1 MLKAIK
7 FYLLDDEDKQ
17 TSLEVES
24 AYAIKKNKEKSLIAF
39 KRVMPA
45 IFTQLI
51 RARSTSTSV
60 FVNKD
65 KELDIVDFN
74 SGKVFYGEQVTASIH
89 QHVDSFISSPW
100 VLDKN
105 GFSRQSKPIEDDAE
119 VLVVLGLALG
129 IHLLKLVNETN
140 FKSIVLYEPN
150 FEFTHCSMLTG
161 VWPEIFKVAAEK
173 GTAIYF
179 QSQLDGSSVLEDL
192 SELKQVSPFASV
204 HFYQHYHSASFDS
217 VLKSLSGLT
226 IKDVQK
232 RLFSFS
238 SSQPFDDYLV
248 PWSPVI
254 TSNDWATSNLSK
266 DVFDNNIEAF
276 AKYYPDIAKEFSDYK
291 PVKWEPKANQSGEVN
306 LFHIETC
313 TPLYG
318 DSPKRE
324 SELAYEAFVKQ
335 PNRDNLIL
343 GYAGGKLI
351 HYSHHKMVR
360 KIQEHLAGME
370 EEESKLPETV
380 KSMLLFGM
388 GAGYQLEALSDSRD
402 IEKLFVCEPN
412 RDYFFASLFAIDWAA
427 ILNKVE
433 EKRHR
438 IYLNIGDDG
447 TNLVRDLLS
456 QFHSIG
462 THIIANTYLTLGYDN
477 EVLLPAVDKL
487 REDLR
492 LIVAMGE
499 YFEHSRFGTTH
510 TKWAVENNIGFYRKS
525 GVPELSRNLSEVA
538 VFIVGNGPSL
548 DNLLPLLKEERERA
562 IVISCGTALQ
572 AMHSNGI
579 VPDFHAEVESNRA
592 SFDWASRIGDKDYLK
607 QINFISCNGVHPD
620 TVKLYKDTFL
630 AFKEGESST
639 VFMKELFPELELPYL
654 HFSYPTVSNFV
665 INYVLELGFK
675 QVYLFG
681 VDLGMVDVNHH
692 HSKSSGYYKKD
703 GGELFNHAERID
715 TSLVVR
721 GNFRP
726 YVNTK
731 FEFNM
736 SKSVIE
742 KTLSAFSDADVYNLN
757 DGAKIVGSP
766 PLEQDA
772 LIITNSLE
780 DKQAAMSWIQTQAHV
795 PIPVAEFQQRFAKRF
810 NHDALIEDITN
821 FKALSD
827 KEFNGR
833 EDIDKLVF
841 DQRKFLVEAYLRKSS
856 ILFFYFNG
864 TSNYIN
870 SIFSKLTHFK
880 NDELVMEKF
889 EAIKSCWHNFL
900 DDALT
905 SVSMYPDAFDSVSSF
920 TRERQEITLSEYVK
934 SENVGFISDSA
945 SHIIETLGLN
955 ENVDNSQRRFQ
966 LEFISSAADLK
977 KRKPEVSRAAFI
989 TNEPELLL
997 ELHEGFN
1004 TAETDVLVFSPFNN
1018 SDKKGVEKSVF
1029 TAVLALVSSNKL
1041 KLVFPKLEKEDWG
1054 SFFDDYFHKLSNSMT
1069 SFETYSMFALAS
1081 EPLAD
1086 KEMTN
1091 EAGDR
1096 FWLCPRPLEA
1106 SLCKTKIIF
1115 NKKKS
1120 S

>member
-499 YFEHSRFGTTH
+499 NFEHSRFGTAH
-510 TKWAVENNIGFYRKS
+510 TQWAVENNIGFYRKD
-525 GVPELSRNLSEVA
+525 GVPALGKKLGDVA
-538 VFIVGNGPSL
+538 VFVVGNGPSL
-548 DNLLPLLKEERERA
+548 DKLMPLLKGERENA

-572 AMHSNGI
+572 AMYINGI

-592 SFDWASRIGDKDYLK
+592 SFDWASRIGDKAYLK

-620 TVKLYKDTFL
+620 TAELYKNTYL

-639 VFMKELFPELELPYL
+639 VLMRELFPELDLPYL
-654 HFSYPTVSNFV
+654 HFSYPTVSNLV
-665 INYVLELGFK
+665 VNYVLEMGFK

-681 VDLGMVDVNHH
+681 VDLGMVDVKHH

-703 GGELFNHAERID
+703 GKELFNHEEQVD
-715 TSLVVR
+715 TSLVVP
-721 GNFRP
+721 GNLRP

-742 KTLSAFSDADVYNLN
+742 KTLAAFSDADVYNLN
-757 DGAKIVGSP
+757 DGAKIAGSP

-772 LIITNSLE
+772 LIITNSVK
-780 DKQAAMSWIQTQAHV
+780 DKQAAMNWIQTQAHV
-795 PIPVAEFQQRFAKRF
+795 SIPADEFQQRFAQRF
-810 NHDALIEDITN
+810 NHEALIEDITN
-821 FKALSD
+821 FKALSER
-827 KEFNGR
+827 EFSGR

-841 DQRKFLVEAYLRKSS
+841 DQRQFLVEAYLRKCS

-880 NDELVMEKF
+880 NDKLVMEKF
-889 EAIKSCWHNFL
+889 EAIRECWHNFL

-905 SVSMYPDAFDSVSSF
+905 SISMYPNAFDTVSSF
-920 TRERQEITLSEYVK
+920 TRERQEIAL
-934 SENVGFISDSA
+934 
-945 SHIIETLGLN
+945 
-955 ENVDNSQRRFQ
+955 Q
-966 LEFISSAADLK
+966 EFIKRESVAFVSESVSDVLKELEINQNTENTQCHYQIELISSVSGLEE
-977 KRKPEVSRAAFI
+977 RKSNISRMAYI
-989 TNEPELLL
+989 VNSPELLL
-997 ELHEGFN
+997 TLHERPKP
-1004 TAETDVLVFSPFNN
+1004 AESDILIYSPFESVDDKTLEKAVFIAMLALTS
-1018 SDKKGVEKSVF
+1018 SDK
-1029 TAVLALVSSNKL
+1029 L
-1041 KLVFPKLEKEDWG
+1041 KIVFPKLEQKDWG
-1054 SFFDDYFHKLSNSMT
+1054 SFFESYFSTLSCGMT
-1069 SFETYSMFALAS
+1069 SFETYNMFALAS

-1091 EAGDR
+1091 EGGDR

-1106 SLCKTKIIF
+1106 SLCETKLIF
-1115 NKKKS
+1115 GKKAPS
-1120 S
+1120 

>member
-7 FYLLDDEDKQ
+7 FYLLDDEEQQ

-39 KRVMPA
+39 KRVMPVICA
-45 IFTQLI
+45 QLMQS
-51 RARSTSTSV
+51 RSTSTSV
-60 FVNKD
+60 FINKD

-74 SGKVFYGEQVTASIH
+74 SGKVLYGDQVTANIH
-89 QHVDSFISSPW
+89 KHVDAFLRSPS

-105 GFSRQSKPIEDDAE
+105 GFSRQAYPLEGDAD
-119 VLVVLGLALG
+119 VLVVLGLGLG
-129 IHLLKLVNETN
+129 IHLLKLVRETN
-140 FKSIVLYEPN
+140 FKSIILYEPN
-150 FEFTHCSMLTG
+150 FEYTHCSLHTG
-161 VWPEIFKVAAEK
+161 VWPEIFKVAAGK

-179 QSQLDGSSVLEDL
+179 QSQRDGSSVLEDL
-192 SELKQVSPFASV
+192 SELKQVSPFTSV
-204 HFYQHYHSASFDS
+204 YFYQHYHSVSFDS
-217 VLKSLSGLT
+217 VMRSLSELT
-226 IKDVQK
+226 IDNVQK
-232 RLFSFS
+232 RLFSFPS
-238 SSQPFDDYLV
+238 VQPFDDYLV
-248 PWSPVI
+248 PWNPIV
-254 TSNDWATSNLSK
+254 TRSNWDKSHLSR
-266 DVFDNNIEAF
+266 DTFDKNIAAF
-276 AKYYPDIAKEFSDYK
+276 SKYYPDIAHEFKDYV
-291 PVKWEPKANQSGEVN
+291 PLKWEPQANQCGEVN

-324 SELAYEAFVKQ
+324 SELAYEAFVRQ

-360 KIQEHLAGME
+360 RIQEHLAGME
-370 EEESKLPETV
+370 EEEGELPETV

-388 GAGYQLEALSDSRD
+388 GVGYQLEALSESRD

-412 RDYFFASLFAIDWAA
+412 RDYFFASLYAIDWAA

-447 TNLVRDLLS
+447 SNLVRDLLS

-462 THIIANTYLTLGYDN
+462 THIIANTYLSLGYDN

-510 TKWAVENNIGFYRKS
+510 TKWAVENNIGFYRKA
-525 GVPELSRNLSEVA
+525 GVQPLGKDLSDVA

-548 DNLLPLLKEERERA
+548 DSLMPLLKEEREHA

-572 AMHSNGI
+572 AMYSNGI

-592 SFDWASRIGDKDYLK
+592 SFDWASRIGDKAYLK

-620 TVKLYKDTFL
+620 TAELYKNTYL

-639 VFMKELFPELELPYL
+639 VFMKELFPELDLPFL

-715 TSLVVR
+715 TSLVVP
-721 GNFRP
+721 GNLRP

-742 KTLSAFSDADVYNLN
+742 KTLAAFKDADVYNLN
-757 DGAKIVGSP
+757 DGAKIAGSP
-766 PLEQDA
+766 PLEQDS

-780 DKQAAMSWIQTQAHV
+780 DKQAAMNWIQTQAHV
-795 PIPVAEFQQRFAKRF
+795 PIPAAEFKQRFAKRF
-810 NHDALIEDITN
+810 NHEALIEDITN
-821 FKALSD
+821 FKALSER
-827 KEFNGR
+827 EFNGR

-841 DQRKFLVEAYLRKSS
+841 DQRKFLVEAYLRKCS

-889 EAIKSCWHNFL
+889 EAIRECWHNFL

-905 SVSMYPDAFDSVSSF
+905 SISMYPDAFDTVSSF
-920 TRERQEITLSEYVK
+920 TRERQEIALQEFTERERVAFVSESVSDVLSALGINQNAEDTQCHYQIEV
-934 SENVGFISDSA
+934 ISGVP
-945 SHIIETLGLN
+945 GLK
-955 ENVDNSQRRFQ
+955 E
-966 LEFISSAADLK
+966 
-977 KRKPEVSRAAFI
+977 RKAGVSRMAYI
-989 TNEPELLL
+989 VNDPELLVA
-997 ELHEGFN
+997 LHKQLKPEESN
-1004 TAETDVLVFSPFNN
+1004 MLVFCPFEG
-1018 SDKKGVEKSVF
+1018 SDDKRLEKAVF
-1029 TAVLALVSSNKL
+1029 TAVLALTSSDKL
-1041 KLVFPKLEKEDWG
+1041 QLVFPKLEQEDWG
-1054 SFFDDYFHKLSNSMT
+1054 SFFENYFSILSCGMT
-1069 SFETYSMFALAS
+1069 SFETYNMFALAS

-1091 EAGDR
+1091 EGGDR
-1096 FWLCPRPLEA
+1096 FWLCPRPLET
-1106 SLCKTKIIF
+1106 SLCETKLIF
-1115 NKKKS
+1115 SKKKS
-1120 S
+1120 A

>member
-7 FYLLDDEDKQ
+7 FYLLDDEEQQ

-24 AYAIKKNKEKSLIAF
+24 AYVIKKNKEKSLIAF
-39 KRVMPA
+39 KRVMPVICA
-45 IFTQLI
+45 QLMQS
-51 RARSTSTSV
+51 RSTSTSV
-60 FVNKD
+60 FINKN

-74 SGKVFYGEQVTASIH
+74 SGKVLYGDQVTANIH
-89 QHVDSFISSPW
+89 KHVDAFLRSPW
-100 VLDKN
+100 VLNKD
-105 GFSRQSKPIEDDAE
+105 GFSQQAYPLDDNAD
-119 VLVVLGLALG
+119 VLVALGLGLG
-129 IHLLKLVNETN
+129 IHLLDIVRETN
-140 FKSIVLYEPN
+140 FKSIILYEPN
-150 FEFTHCSMLTG
+150 FEYTHCSLYTG

-179 QSQLDGSSVLEDL
+179 QSQRDGSSVLEDL
-192 SELKQVSPFASV
+192 SELKQVSPFTSV
-204 HFYQHYHSASFDS
+204 YFYQHYHSMSFDS
-217 VLKSLSGLT
+217 VMKSLSELT
-226 IKDVQK
+226 IDSVQK
-232 RLFSFS
+232 RLFSFPS
-238 SSQPFDDYLV
+238 LQPFDDYLV
-248 PWSPVI
+248 PWSPIV
-254 TSNDWATSNLSK
+254 TKSHWDKSQLSR
-266 DVFDNNIEAF
+266 DTFDKNIASF
-276 AKYYPDIAKEFSDYK
+276 SKYYPDIAHEFKDYV
-291 PVKWEPKANQSGEVN
+291 PLKWEPRANQRGEVN
-306 LFHIETC
+306 LFHIETS
-313 TPLYG
+313 TPLHG
-318 DSPKRE
+318 ESPKRE
-324 SELAYEAFVKQ
+324 SERAYEAFVRQ

-360 KIQEHLAGME
+360 RIQEHLAGME
-370 EEESKLPETV
+370 EEEGELPETV

-388 GAGYQLEALSDSRD
+388 GAGYQLEALSESRD

-412 RDYFFASLFAIDWAA
+412 RDYFFASLYAIDWAA

-447 TNLVRDLLS
+447 SNLVRDLLS

-462 THIIANTYLTLGYDN
+462 THIIANTYLSLGYDN

-510 TKWAVENNIGFYRKS
+510 TKWAVENNIGFYRKA
-525 GVPELSRNLSEVA
+525 GVPALGKSLSDVA

-548 DNLLPLLKEERERA
+548 DSLMPLLKEEREHA

-572 AMHSNGI
+572 AMYSNGI

-592 SFDWASRIGDKDYLK
+592 TFDWASRIGDKAYLK

-620 TVKLYKDTFL
+620 TADLYKNTYL

-639 VFMKELFPELELPYL
+639 VFMKELFPELDLPFL

-681 VDLGMVDVNHH
+681 VDLGMVDVKHH

-703 GGELFNHAERID
+703 GDELFNHAERTD
-715 TSLVVR
+715 TSLVVP
-721 GNFRP
+721 GNLRP

-742 KTLSAFSDADVYNLN
+742 KTLAAFSDADVYNLN

-780 DKQAAMSWIQTQAHV
+780 DKQAAMNWIQNKAHA
-795 PIPVAEFQQRFAKRF
+795 PIPATEFQKRFAQRF

-821 FKALSD
+821 FKALSER
-827 KEFNGR
+827 EFNGR

-841 DQRKFLVEAYLRKSS
+841 DQRKFLVEAYLRKCS

-889 EAIKSCWHNFL
+889 EAIRECWHNFL

-905 SVSMYPDAFDSVSSF
+905 SISMYPDAFDTVSSF
-920 TRERQEITLSEYVK
+920 TRERQEIAL
-934 SENVGFISDSA
+934 
-945 SHIIETLGLN
+945 
-955 ENVDNSQRRFQ
+955 Q
-966 LEFISSAADLK
+966 EFIERESVAFVSESVNDLLSALEINQNAEDTQCHYQIEVISSVSGLK
-977 KRKPEVSRAAFI
+977 ERKSGISRMAYIVNDPEV
-989 TNEPELLL
+989 LLA
-997 ELHEGFN
+997 LHERLKA
-1004 TAETDVLVFSPFNN
+1004 TESDIVVFSPFD
-1018 SDKKGVEKSVF
+1018 SFDDKRLEKAVF
-1029 TAVLALVSSNKL
+1029 TAVLALTSSNKL
-1041 KLVFPKLEKEDWG
+1041 KLVFPKLEQEDWG
-1054 SFFDDYFHKLSNSMT
+1054 SFFENYFPILSRGMT
-1069 SFETYSMFALAS
+1069 SFETYNMFALAS

-1091 EAGDR
+1091 EGGDR
-1096 FWLCPRPLEA
+1096 FWLCPRPLEV
-1106 SLCKTKIIF
+1106 SLCETKLIF
-1115 NKKKS
+1115 SKKKS
-1120 S
+1120 A

>member
-7 FYLLDDEDKQ
+7 FYLLDDEEQ
-17 TSLEVES
+17 QSSLEVES

-39 KRVMPA
+39 KRVMPVICA
-45 IFTQLI
+45 QLMQS
-51 RARSTSTSV
+51 RSTSTSV

-74 SGKVFYGEQVTASIH
+74 SGKVLYGDKVTANVH
-89 QHVDSFISSPW
+89 KHVDAFLRSPL
-100 VLDKN
+100 VLDEN
-105 GFSRQSKPIEDDAE
+105 GFSRQAYPLDDNAD
-119 VLVVLGLALG
+119 VLVLLGLGLG
-129 IHLLKLVNETN
+129 IHLLKLVKEAN
-140 FKSIVLYEPN
+140 FKRIVLYEPN
-150 FEFTHCSMLTG
+150 FEYTHCSLYTG

-179 QSQLDGSSVLEDL
+179 QSQRDGSSILEDL
-192 SELKQVSPFASV
+192 SELKQASPFTNV
-204 HFYQHYHSASFDS
+204 YFYQHYHSVSFDS
-217 VLKSLSGLT
+217 VIRSLSELT
-226 IKDVQK
+226 IDNVQQ
-232 RLFSFS
+232 RLFSFP

-248 PWSPVI
+248 PWSPIV
-254 TSNDWATSNLSK
+254 TRSNWDKSNLSR
-266 DVFDNNIEAF
+266 DTFDKNIAAF
-276 AKYYPDIAKEFSDYK
+276 AKYYPDVAHEFKDYA
-291 PVKWEPKANQSGEVN
+291 PLKWEPQANQRGEVN

-313 TPLYG
+313 TPLHG
-318 DSPKRE
+318 DSPKHE
-324 SELAYEAFVKQ
+324 SELAYNAFVRQ

-351 HYSHHKMVR
+351 HHSHHKMVR
-360 KIQEHLAGME
+360 RIQEYLTGME
-370 EEESKLPETV
+370 EEEGELPETV

-388 GAGYQLEALSDSRD
+388 GSGYQLEALSKSRD

-412 RDYFFASLFAIDWAA
+412 RDYFFASLYAIDWAA
-427 ILNKVE
+427 ILTKVE

-499 YFEHSRFGTTH
+499 NFEHSRFGTAH
-510 TKWAVENNIGFYRKS
+510 TQWAVENNIGFYRKD
-525 GVPELSRNLSEVA
+525 GVPALGKKLGDVA
-538 VFIVGNGPSL
+538 VFVVGNGPSL
-548 DNLLPLLKEERERA
+548 DKLMPLLKGERENA

-572 AMHSNGI
+572 AMYINGI

-592 SFDWASRIGDKDYLK
+592 SFDWASRIGDKAYLK

-620 TVKLYKDTFL
+620 TAELYKNTYL

-639 VFMKELFPELELPYL
+639 VLMRELFPELDLPYL
-654 HFSYPTVSNFV
+654 HFSYPTVSNLV
-665 INYVLELGFK
+665 VNYVLEMGFK

-681 VDLGMVDVNHH
+681 VDLGMVDVKHH

-703 GGELFNHAERID
+703 GKELFNHEEQVD
-715 TSLVVR
+715 TSLVVP
-721 GNFRP
+721 GNLRP

-742 KTLSAFSDADVYNLN
+742 KTLAAFSDADVYNLN
-757 DGAKIVGSP
+757 DGAKIAGSP

-772 LIITNSLE
+772 LIITNSVK
-780 DKQAAMSWIQTQAHV
+780 DKQAAMNWIQTQAHV
-795 PIPVAEFQQRFAKRF
+795 PIPADEFQQRFAQRF
-810 NHDALIEDITN
+810 NHEALIEDITN
-821 FKALSD
+821 FKALSER
-827 KEFNGR
+827 EFSGR

-841 DQRKFLVEAYLRKSS
+841 DQRQFLVEAYLRKCS

-880 NDELVMEKF
+880 NDKLVMEKF
-889 EAIKSCWHNFL
+889 EAIRECWHNFL

-905 SVSMYPDAFDSVSSF
+905 SISMYPNAFDTVSSF
-920 TRERQEITLSEYVK
+920 TRERQEIAL
-934 SENVGFISDSA
+934 
-945 SHIIETLGLN
+945 
-955 ENVDNSQRRFQ
+955 Q
-966 LEFISSAADLK
+966 EFIKRESVAFVSESVSDVLKELEINQNTENTQCHYQIELISSVSGLEE
-977 KRKPEVSRAAFI
+977 RKSNISRMAYI
-989 TNEPELLL
+989 VNSPELLL
-997 ELHEGFN
+997 TLHERPKP
-1004 TAETDVLVFSPFNN
+1004 AESDILIFSPFESVDDKTLEKAVFIAMLALTS
-1018 SDKKGVEKSVF
+1018 SDK
-1029 TAVLALVSSNKL
+1029 L
-1041 KLVFPKLEKEDWG
+1041 KIVFPKLEQKDWG
-1054 SFFDDYFHKLSNSMT
+1054 SFFESYFPTLSCGMT
-1069 SFETYSMFALAS
+1069 SFETYNMFALAS

-1091 EAGDR
+1091 EGGDR

-1106 SLCKTKIIF
+1106 SLCETKLIF
-1115 NKKKS
+1115 GKKAPS
-1120 S
+1120 

>member
-7 FYLLDDEDKQ
+7 FYLLDDEEQQ

-39 KRVMPA
+39 KRVMPVICA
-45 IFTQLI
+45 QLMQS
-51 RARSTSTSV
+51 RSTSTSV

-74 SGKVFYGEQVTASIH
+74 SGKVLYGDHVTENIH
-89 QHVDSFISSPW
+89 KHVDAFLCSPW
-100 VLDKN
+100 VLDEN
-105 GFSRQSKPIEDDAE
+105 GFSRQAYPLDDNAD
-119 VLVVLGLALG
+119 VLVLLGLGLG
-129 IHLLKLVNETN
+129 IHLLKLVREAN

-150 FEFTHCSMLTG
+150 FEYTHCSLYTG

-179 QSQLDGSSVLEDL
+179 QSQRDGSSVLEDL
-192 SELKQVSPFASV
+192 SELKQVSPFNSV
-204 HFYQHYHSASFDS
+204 YFYQHYHSVSFDA
-217 VLKSLSGLT
+217 VKKSLSDLT
-226 IKDVQK
+226 IDNVQK
-232 RLFSFS
+232 RLFSFP

-248 PWSPVI
+248 PWSPIV
-254 TSNDWATSNLSK
+254 TRTNWDKSHLSR
-266 DVFDNNIEAF
+266 DTFDKNIAAF
-276 AKYYPDIAKEFSDYK
+276 SKYYPDIAHEFKDYV
-291 PVKWEPKANQSGEVN
+291 PLKWEPRANQRGEVN
-306 LFHIETC
+306 LFHIETS
-313 TPLYG
+313 TPLHG
-318 DSPKRE
+318 ESPKRE
-324 SELAYEAFVKQ
+324 SELAYEAFVRQ

-360 KIQEHLAGME
+360 RIQEHLAGME
-370 EEESKLPETV
+370 EEEGELPETV

-388 GAGYQLEALSDSRD
+388 GAGYQLEALSVSRD

-412 RDYFFASLFAIDWAA
+412 RDYFFASLYAIDWAA

-447 TNLVRDLLS
+447 SNLVRDLLS

-462 THIIANTYLTLGYDN
+462 THIIANTYLSLGYDN

-510 TKWAVENNIGFYRKS
+510 TKWAVENNIGFYRTA
-525 GVPELSRNLSEVA
+525 GVQPLGKNLSDVA

-548 DNLLPLLKEERERA
+548 DSLMPLLKEEREHA

-572 AMHSNGI
+572 AMYSNGI

-592 SFDWASRIGDKDYLK
+592 SFDWASRIGDKAYLK

-620 TVKLYKDTFL
+620 TAELYKNTYL

-639 VFMKELFPELELPYL
+639 VFMKELFPELDLPFL

-681 VDLGMVDVNHH
+681 VDLGMVDINHH

-715 TSLVVR
+715 TSLVVP
-721 GNFRP
+721 GNLRP

-742 KTLSAFSDADVYNLN
+742 KTLAAFKDADVYNLN
-757 DGAKIVGSP
+757 DGAKIAGSP

-780 DKQAAMSWIQTQAHV
+780 DKQAAMNWIQNQVHV
-795 PIPVAEFQQRFAKRF
+795 PIPAAEFKQRFAQRF
-810 NHDALIEDITN
+810 NHEALIEDITN
-821 FKALSD
+821 FKALSER
-827 KEFNGR
+827 EFNGR

-841 DQRKFLVEAYLRKSS
+841 DQRKFLVEAYLRKCS

-889 EAIKSCWHNFL
+889 EAIRECWHNFL

-905 SVSMYPDAFDSVSSF
+905 SISMYPDAFDTVSSF
-920 TRERQEITLSEYVK
+920 TRERQEIAL
-934 SENVGFISDSA
+934 
-945 SHIIETLGLN
+945 
-955 ENVDNSQRRFQ
+955 Q
-966 LEFISSAADLK
+966 EFIERESVSFVSKSVSDVLSALGINQNAENTHCHYQIEIISSVSALK
-977 KRKPEVSRAAFI
+977 ERKTGVSRIAYI
-989 TNEPELLL
+989 VNDPELLL
-997 ELHEGFN
+997 ALHERLK
-1004 TAETDVLVFSPFNN
+1004 AVESDIVVFSPFE
-1018 SDKKGVEKSVF
+1018 SFDDKKLEKAVF
-1029 TAVLALVSSNKL
+1029 TAVLALTSSNKL
-1041 KLVFPKLEKEDWG
+1041 KVVFPKLEQEDWG
-1054 SFFDDYFHKLSNSMT
+1054 GFFENYFPPLSRGMT
-1069 SFETYSMFALAS
+1069 SFETYNMFALAS

-1091 EAGDR
+1091 EGGDR
-1096 FWLCPRPLEA
+1096 FWLCPRPLET
-1106 SLCKTKIIF
+1106 SLCETKLIF
-1115 NKKKS
+1115 SKKKS
-1120 S
+1120 A